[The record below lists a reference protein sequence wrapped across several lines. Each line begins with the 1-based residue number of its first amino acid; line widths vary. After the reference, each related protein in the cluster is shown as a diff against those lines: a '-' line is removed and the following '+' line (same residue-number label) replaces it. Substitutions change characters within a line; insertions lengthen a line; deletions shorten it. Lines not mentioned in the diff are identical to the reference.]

1 MMRVDLQPGE
11 EATGA
16 ERSNQGEWEYELWRR
31 HLFMGIGS
39 FTLGA
44 ALLFAYLMMT
54 PHGPHRGVLTVI
66 DIAGA
71 ACWLGVF
78 APVGIR
84 VLQTKWRV
92 PFFFLWSVT
101 TLVLIAAGAGLD
113 GGIESPITGLL
124 VLPVLYAALVYPLTT
139 VISLAVVE
147 DVFFV
152 IVAATGPVV
161 SPSRVTMTGVSLGLA
176 GGVAVMAAINR
187 TAQERD
193 RQRLT
198 ARLHRL
204 ATRDGL
210 TGCLTYQAFQDAL
223 EAEEARA
230 RRYGRAFSVTMVDLD
245 SFKVIN
251 DAHGHAVGDAALRCM
266 AQALLAAARTTD
278 MVGRIGGDEFAVLLP
293 ETDGSQSPLVAER
306 LQSHVRAAE
315 TPVSVTVSLGTATW
329 SDQFDSAA
337 EVIRRADQALYSA
350 KHAGRDR
357 LVVWEAECRASL
369 DAITAPVAH
378 QGRP

>member
-1 MMRVDLQPGE
+1 MRVDLRRGE
-11 EATGA
+11 AATGT
-16 ERSNQGEWEYELWRR
+16 ERSNHGESEYALWRR

-44 ALLFAYLMMT
+44 ALLFGYLMLT
-54 PHGPHRGVLTVI
+54 PHGPHRGWLIAI

-71 ACWLGVF
+71 ASWLGVF
-78 APVGIR
+78 APVGTR
-84 VLQTKWRV
+84 VLRTKWRV
-92 PFFFLWSVT
+92 PFFFIWSVT
-101 TLVLIAAGAGLD
+101 TLVFIAAGTGLD

-124 VLPVLYAALVYPLTT
+124 VLPVLFAALVYPLTT
-139 VISLAVVE
+139 VIALAVVE
-147 DVFFV
+147 DVFYG

-161 SPSRVTMTGVSLGLA
+161 STSRVTMTGVSLGLA

-193 RQRLT
+193 RQKLT
-198 ARLHRL
+198 ARLHKL

-230 RRYGRAFSVTMVDLD
+230 RRYDRPFSVAMVDLD
-245 SFKVIN
+245 SFKAIN
-251 DAHGHAVGDAALRCM
+251 DAHGHAVGDSTLRGM

-293 ETDGSQSPLVAER
+293 ETDTAQVPLVAER
-306 LQSHVRAAE
+306 LQSHARSAE
-315 TPVSVTVSLGTATW
+315 TPVGVTVSLGTATW
-329 SDQFDSAA
+329 SDRFDSGA
-337 EVIRRADQALYSA
+337 EVIRRADLALYSA

-357 LVVWEAECRASL
+357 LVVWEAESRASL
-369 DAITAPVAH
+369 DS
-378 QGRP
+378 G